1 MDEFRRNFAPK
12 TSISLSFS
20 QENTQF
26 YKRRVASAKFGYLWR
41 RADNKWRYNF
51 DLIDL
56 NYVLMPSVD
65 SSFISELK
73 NEYIKSAYTNHM
85 ILSAIFR
92 LCLPTRW
99 SILHKVLIISGV
111 IWRLPGIFFWLWI
124 NF

>member
-1 MDEFRRNFAPK
+1 MNSAAILLLKLR
-12 TSISLSFS
+12 SLSFS

-73 NEYIKSAYTNHM
+73 MNISKVP
-85 ILSAIFR
+85 I
-92 LCLPTRW
+92 PT
-99 SILHKVLIISGV
+99 I
-111 IWRLPGIFFWLWI
+111 
-124 NF
+124 